1 MRRLDI
7 VLTGRSQALNELA
20 MELERHGHL
29 VRWLDSPQAI
39 ANAEGL
45 RPHLLIDD
53 GSLRDS
59 PPSRRT
65 PRAWSCASP

>member
-29 VRWLDSPQAI
+29 LRRLDSPQAI
-39 ANAEGL
+39 ANAKG
-45 RPHLLIDD
+45 
-53 GSLRDS
+53 
-59 PPSRRT
+59 
-65 PRAWSCASP
+65 CAPIC

>member
-29 VRWLDSPQAI
+29 LRRLDSPQAI
-39 ANAEGL
+39 ANAKGL
-45 RPHLLIDD
+45 RPI
-53 GSLRDS
+53 
-59 PPSRRT
+59 
-65 PRAWSCASP
+65 C